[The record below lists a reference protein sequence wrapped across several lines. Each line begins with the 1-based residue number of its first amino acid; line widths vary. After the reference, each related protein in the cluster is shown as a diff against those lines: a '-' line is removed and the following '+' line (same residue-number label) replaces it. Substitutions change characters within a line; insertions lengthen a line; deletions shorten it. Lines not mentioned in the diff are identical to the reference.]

1 MSYKVTFE
9 DKPTYIHVTVT
20 GSNSY
25 ETVSRYMSDIYEECR
40 KQDCFRVL
48 IEERLDGPRLDG
60 MEIFSLAS
68 EGSAKWPGKF
78 EAVAYID
85 ENMGDMAQFAET
97 VAVNRGM
104 PVSTFNNVDDAKNW
118 LSRQ

>member
-9 DKPTYIHVTVT
+9 DKPTYIHAKVT

-25 ETVSRYMSDIYEECR
+25 DTVFRYVSDIYEECR

-60 MEIFSLAS
+60 MEVFSLVS
-68 EGSAKWPGKF
+68 EGSTKMPGKF
-78 EAVAYID
+78 EAVAYVD
-85 ENMGDMAQFAET
+85 ENMGDMARFAET

-104 PVSTFNNVDDAKNW
+104 PVSTFNNVSDAKDW